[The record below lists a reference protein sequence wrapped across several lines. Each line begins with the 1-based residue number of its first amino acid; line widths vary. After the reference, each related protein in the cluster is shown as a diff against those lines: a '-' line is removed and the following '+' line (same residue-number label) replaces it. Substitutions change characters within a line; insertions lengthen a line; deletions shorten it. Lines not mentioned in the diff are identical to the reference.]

1 MRRKNLLKELGI
13 QKQADA
19 SSMLLILIQRM
30 SDREF
35 MQNLT
40 SQIQKGSKRL

>member
-1 MRRKNLLKELGI
+1 MRRKICLKNWEYKNRQILP
-13 QKQADA
+13 A
-19 SSMLLILIQRM
+19 MLLILIQRI

-40 SQIQKGSKRL
+40 SQIQKGSK